1 MTWRLL
7 CAPVLLA
14 LTACGAVDTVKN
26 AYAHSREVAADLEK
40 SVGSKPAVGFDWANG
55 SLVQVTV
62 NFQGVPHKPL
72 AQIVRLGKAL
82 GSHALRAGAGEWGGG
97 VYGAGEVARK
107 ATASIGGSGKSE
119 R

>member
-14 LTACGAVDTVKN
+14 LTACGVVDTVKN

-40 SVGSKPAVGFDWANG
+40 SVGNKPAVGFDWANG

-62 NFQGVPHKPL
+62 NFQGVPHTPL
-72 AQIVRLGKAL
+72 EQIVRLSK
-82 GSHALRAGAGEWGGG
+82 SS
-97 VYGAGEVARK
+97 VATRFQQ
-107 ATASIGGSGKSE
+107 APANVVVMFTVPG

>member
-7 CAPVLLA
+7 CVPVLLA

-40 SVGSKPAVGFDWANG
+40 SVGSKPAVGFNWANG

-62 NFQGVPHKPL
+62 NFQGVPRTPL
-72 AQIVRLGKAL
+72 EQIVQLSKSSVATRFQQAPANVVVMFTVPGK
-82 GSHALRAGAGEWGGG
+82 
-97 VYGAGEVARK
+97 
-107 ATASIGGSGKSE
+107 
-119 R
+119 

>member
-26 AYAHSREVAADLEK
+26 AYAYSREVAADLEK

-55 SLVQVTV
+55 ALVQVTV

-72 AQIVRLGKAL
+72 AQIMQLSKDSVATRFEQAP
-82 GSHALRAGAGEWGGG
+82 GGG
-97 VYGAGEVARK
+97 GRLRCR
-107 ATASIGGSGKSE
+107 GSS
-119 R
+119 

>member
-1 MTWRLL
+1 MKWRFL

-26 AYAHSREVAADLEK
+26 AYAHSQEVAADLEK
-40 SVGSKPAVGFDWANG
+40 SVGSKPVVGFNWANG

-72 AQIVRLGKAL
+72 AQIVQLSKDSVATRFEQVPGNVVVTFTVPGK
-82 GSHALRAGAGEWGGG
+82 
-97 VYGAGEVARK
+97 
-107 ATASIGGSGKSE
+107 
-119 R
+119 

>member
-1 MTWRLL
+1 MKLRFL

-26 AYAHSREVAADLEK
+26 AYAHSQDVAADLEK
-40 SVGSKPAVGFDWANG
+40 SVGSKPAVGFNWANG

-72 AQIVRLGKAL
+72 EQIVQLSKDSVATRFEQAPGNVVVMFTVPGK
-82 GSHALRAGAGEWGGG
+82 
-97 VYGAGEVARK
+97 
-107 ATASIGGSGKSE
+107 
-119 R
+119 